1 MFYIDSILELG
12 GLDICLM
19 CCICDYQPFNY
30 VYYKGKQIAQ
40 IRSING
46 DFYSIVIFDDD
57 AIENLDNIRKTDLQP
72 IPLSNTILEKCQFTQ
87 YNNGKYI
94 SEYGHCTEHP
104 YWVCVNTDN
113 EYVEIVLK
121 NNTSSIIKCENIVNS
136 LHVLQNIVRGITGHL
151 LYYKSTNI
159 KNQ

>member
-1 MFYIDSILELG
+1 MS
-12 GLDICLM
+12 GLDICIM
-19 CCICDYQPFNY
+19 CSIYDYQPFNF
-30 VYYKGKQIAQ
+30 VYYKGKQVSR

-46 DFYSIVIFDDD
+46 DFYSIVIFNEDD
-57 AIENLDNIRKTDLQP
+57 IEENLDNIRKTDLQP
-72 IPLSNTILEKCQFTQ
+72 IPLSNTILEKCQFAQ

-104 YWVCVNTDN
+104 YLVRVNTDN
-113 EYVEIVLK
+113 EYVEIALK

-136 LHVLQNIVRGITGHL
+136 LHILQNIVRGITGHL

>member
-1 MFYIDSILELG
+1 MGLGRLEV
-12 GLDICLM
+12 CLM
-19 CCICDYQPFNY
+19 CCIYDYQPFNF
-30 VYYKGKQIAQ
+30 VYYKGEHIAQ
-40 IRSING
+40 IRSVNG
-46 DFYSIVIFDDD
+46 DFYSICIFNEDD
-57 AIENLDNIRKTDLQP
+57 IENLDNIKKTDLQP
-72 IPLSNTILEKCQFTQ
+72 IPLNNSILEKCQFNQ

-94 SEYGHCTEHP
+94 FEYGHCTEHP
-104 YWVCVNTDN
+104 YLVCINTDN

-136 LHVLQNIVRGITGHL
+136 LHILQNIVRGITGYL

>member
-104 YWVCVNTDN
+104 YLVCVNPDN
-113 EYVEIVLK
+113 EDVEIALK

-136 LHVLQNIVRGITGHL
+136 LHILQNIVRGITGYL